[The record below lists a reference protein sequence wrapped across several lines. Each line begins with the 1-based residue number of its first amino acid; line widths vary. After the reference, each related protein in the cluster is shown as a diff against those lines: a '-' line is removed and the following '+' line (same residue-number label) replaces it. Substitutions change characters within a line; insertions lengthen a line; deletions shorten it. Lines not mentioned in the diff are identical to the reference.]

1 MMPWPRRRKG
11 SGLNDGAG
19 LNDDTLTDQPGGFE
33 DWQRMREEIE
43 AEEWQ
48 QRGPVQ
54 AVWAYVTAEDQRLR
68 DLELSGPIRRRL
80 QAQQQQR
87 SRS

>member
-1 MMPWPRRRKG
+1 MKRRGKG
-11 SGLNDGAG
+11 LGLNEGAG
-19 LNDDTLTDQPGGFE
+19 LNDDTLTDDQSGGFD
-33 DWQRMREEIE
+33 DWDRMREQIE

-54 AVWAYVTAEDQRLR
+54 AVWTYVTAEDQRLR

>member
-19 LNDDTLTDQPGGFE
+19 LNDDTLTDDDGFE
-33 DWQRMREEIE
+33 DWDRMWEQIE

-68 DLELSGPIRRRL
+68 DLELSGEIRRRL
-80 QAQQQQR
+80 PHQQQR
-87 SRS
+87 R